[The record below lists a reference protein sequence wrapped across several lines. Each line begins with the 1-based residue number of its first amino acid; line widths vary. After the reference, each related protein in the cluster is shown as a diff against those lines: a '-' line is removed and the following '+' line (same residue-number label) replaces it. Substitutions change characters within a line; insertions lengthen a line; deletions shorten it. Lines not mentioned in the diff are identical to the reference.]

1 MKTLLHTTLLL
12 LTSVSLFAD
21 TAVKAGPRKGRL
33 LELSPTQ
40 SAEFFV
46 EKDRSISIAFYDA
59 AMKAQAPAAQIVTA
73 TAEAPTG
80 KTKLDFATKGNLLIA
95 TAPLPAGEDYQVVV
109 QVKPDATSKPKNFR
123 IKLLLY
129 TCKECGNAE
138 YACICDH

>member
-12 LTSVSLFAD
+12 LTSISLLAD

-33 LELSPTQ
+33 LEVSPTQ

-59 AMKAQAPAAQIVTA
+59 AMKAQPPAAQVVTV

-80 KTKLDFATKGNLLIA
+80 KTKIDFAPKGSLLVA

-109 QVKPDATSKPKNFR
+109 QVKPDANSKPKNFR
-123 IKLLLY
+123 VKLLLY

>member
-1 MKTLLHTTLLL
+1 MKTFLHTLLL
-12 LTSVSLFAD
+12 LACTTAFAD
-21 TAVKAGPRKGRL
+21 SSVKAGPRKGRL

-46 EKDRSISIAFYDA
+46 EKDRSISIAFYDV
-59 AMKAQAPAAQIVTA
+59 AMKAQPPAAQVVTA

-80 KTKLDFATKGNLLIA
+80 KTKIDFAPKGNLLVA
-95 TAPLPAGEDYQVVV
+95 TAPLPVGEDYQVVV
-109 QVKPDATSKPKNFR
+109 QVKPDANSKPKNFR